1 MKAIRMTAM
10 LAALALLCTL
20 PAMAQESGQ
29 SKPEG
34 GGQAGNQAGNQ
45 AGGQRRMMS
54 PEERLKRMTDQLTL
68 TQEQQDKIK
77 PILEDQQKQMEEL
90 RAAGGP
96 PDRDKMMKMRSETN
110 DKIKAVLNDDQKKK
124 FDEMNQRG
132 PMGGGPRQG
141 GEKPKDEGG
150 QKPPQ

>member
-1 MKAIRMTAM
+1 MKVIRIMAM
-10 LAALALLCTL
+10 LAAVALLCTL
-20 PAMAQESGQ
+20 PAMAQEGGQ

-34 GGQAGNQAGNQ
+34 GNQ
-45 AGGQRRMMS
+45 AGGQRRMMMS

-77 PILEDQQKQMEEL
+77 PILEDQQKQMDEM

-96 PDRDKMMKMRSETN
+96 PDRDKMMKVRSEGN
-110 DKIKAVLNDDQKKK
+110 EKIKAVLNDDQKKK
-124 FDEMNQRG
+124 FEEMNQRG
-132 PMGGGPRQG
+132 PGGGARKEG
-141 GEKPKDEGG
+141 GDKPKDEG

>member
-1 MKAIRMTAM
+1 MKVIRSMAM

-20 PAMAQESGQ
+20 PAMAQEGGQ

-34 GGQAGNQAGNQ
+34 GNQ
-45 AGGQRRMMS
+45 AGGQRRMMMT

-77 PILEDQQKQMEEL
+77 PILEDNQKQMQAL
-90 RAAGGP
+90 RDNGASME
-96 PDRDKMMKMRSETN
+96 DNREKMMKVRNESNE
-110 DKIKAVLNDDQKKK
+110 KIKAVLNDDQKKK
-124 FDEMNQRG
+124 FEEMNQRG
-132 PMGGGPRQG
+132 PGGGARQG
-141 GEKPKDEGG
+141 GDKPKDEG